1 MNVQTRIIILSS
13 AVMVMV
19 IISSL
24 VAVKFYLED
33 VLDQRFEHR
42 LATVSQLALTASS
55 YLNAKQQPDYVKQLD
70 ELADKIAKQHNMR
83 VSFISN
89 YGIVYADSAFNEQDT
104 TQLDNHGTRP
114 EVAEAKKNKTS
125 IARRYSDS
133 LQQSMIYVASY
144 SPEQQL
150 FARLAIHDRT
160 KDSLF
165 ENMRSM
171 ILIIIGMSA
180 LAIVVI
186 FIVANRISNVYSEQ
200 QRAQQNK
207 QLIEHTRQHTLCQT
221 LISMLNSAVTFDDAN
236 KVFYSIMP
244 KLLPQLCGAV
254 VMQVEEGEAEV
265 NLVKWGKDW
274 PEDVVV
280 LNSSLKESSR
290 DVVHSRDN
298 RLISVRLSFQEKQLG
313 WLQLYNP
320 EESHQETL
328 LHMVV
333 ELAKQISMALH
344 NLQLK
349 CKLRDQAIRD
359 PLTDLYNRRFM
370 YESFEQSLNRAE
382 RHQTHLAVLMLDL
395 DHFKRFNDNYGH
407 EVGDEILK
415 SVAELLRSNI
425 RLEDIACRYGG
436 EEFCIVCP
444 DTNLPDAYKLAE
456 KLRIRVARLD
466 IVNQEACHEQVT
478 ISIGAA
484 IYPNHGNNMKDLIA
498 LADKAM
504 YRAKEKGRDCTIVA
518 DPDISI
524 NQTL

>member
-1 MNVQTRIIILSS
+1 MNIQTRIISLSC

-24 VAVKFYLED
+24 VALKFYLEG

-42 LATVSQLALTASS
+42 LTTVSQLALTASS
-55 YLNAKQQPDYVKQLD
+55 YLSAKQQSDYIKQLD
-70 ELADKIAKQHNMR
+70 ELADKISQQHKMR

-89 YGIVYADSAFNEQDT
+89 YGIVYADSAFDEQQT
-104 TQLDNHGTRP
+104 TKLDNHGARP
-114 EVAEAKKNKTS
+114 EVVEAKKSKFS

-150 FARLAIHDRT
+150 FARLAIPDRT

-165 ENMRSM
+165 EDMRSM

-180 LAIVVI
+180 LAIIVI
-186 FIVANRISNVYSEQ
+186 FMVASRLSNIYNER

-221 LISMLNSAVTFDDAN
+221 LIGMLNSAVTFDDAN

-254 VMQVEEGEAEV
+254 VMQVEEGAAEV

-274 PEDVVV
+274 PEDVIM
-280 LNSSLKESSR
+280 LNTSLKESNR

-313 WLQLYNP
+313 WLQLYDPGDSHP
-320 EESHQETL
+320 EPL
-328 LHMVV
+328 LNMVT

-407 EVGDEILK
+407 EVGDDILK
-415 SVAELLRSNI
+415 SVADLLRSNI

-456 KLRIRVARLD
+456 KLRMRIARLD
-466 IVNQEACHEQVT
+466 IANAAASHEQIT
-478 ISIGAA
+478 ISIGVA
-484 IYPNHGNNMKDLIA
+484 IYPNHGSNMKDLIA

-504 YRAKEKGRDCTIVA
+504 YKAKEKGRDCTIVA
-518 DPDISI
+518 EPDISI